1 MEDRIAT
8 WSKPDAYMC
17 DAGSISP
24 ISFPVLVKVLLK
36 KNLIMVG
43 QDLWGSE
50 AVLPEF
56 MYSFIYLTITVCIP
70 QGS

>member
-1 MEDRIAT
+1 MVKELRDRIAT
-8 WSKPDAYMC
+8 SSKPDAYMC
-17 DAGSISP
+17 DAGSIA
-24 ISFPVLVKVLLK
+24 PVSVLAFFQVLLK

-56 MYSFIYLTITVCIP
+56 TYSFI
-70 QGS
+70 